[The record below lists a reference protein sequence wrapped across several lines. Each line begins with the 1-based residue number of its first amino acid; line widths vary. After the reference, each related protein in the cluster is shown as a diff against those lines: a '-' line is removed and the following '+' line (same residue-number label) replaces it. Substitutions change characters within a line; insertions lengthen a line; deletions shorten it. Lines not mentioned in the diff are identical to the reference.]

1 MKSFLLFLRLAI
13 QTKRFADRIRDVA
26 MGRTVKRK
34 AE

>member
-13 QTKRFADRIRDVA
+13 QTKRFADRMRDIA
-26 MGRTVKRK
+26 LGKTVKRK